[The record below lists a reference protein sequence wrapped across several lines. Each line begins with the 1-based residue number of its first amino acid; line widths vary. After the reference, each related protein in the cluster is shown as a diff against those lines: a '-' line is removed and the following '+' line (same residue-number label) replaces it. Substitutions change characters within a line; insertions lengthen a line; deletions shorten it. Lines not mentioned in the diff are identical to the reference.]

1 MGVLDDVAAKLGGQ
15 QGQDGGLASLQK
27 LFSSNGGLKGM
38 TSKLTNSGLG
48 QQVQSWVG
56 TGENKPVSGQQVQQV
71 MDPGQ
76 VHAMARQ
83 AGVSDEECCEQ
94 VARAMPE
101 MVNQATPQ
109 GKVPETDPFAKGLD
123 SLKKMLKL

>member
-1 MGVLDDVAAKLGGQ
+1 MGVLDEITTKLGGQ

-38 TSKLTNSGLG
+38 TAKLTNGGLG

-76 VHAMARQ
+76 VHAMASQ
-83 AGVSDEECCEQ
+83 AGMSDEEACDHL
-94 VARAMPE
+94 ARAMPE

-109 GKVPETDPFAKGLD
+109 GKVPETDPFARGLD
-123 SLKKMLKL
+123 SLKKAFKL